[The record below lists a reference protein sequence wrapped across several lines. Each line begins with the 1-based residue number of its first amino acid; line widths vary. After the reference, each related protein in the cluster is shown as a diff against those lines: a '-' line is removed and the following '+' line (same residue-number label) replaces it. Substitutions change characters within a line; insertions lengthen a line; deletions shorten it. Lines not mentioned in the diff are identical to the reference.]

1 MSKQPEKLNPA
12 SPAFVRKFLEDAAAA
27 NLKRTLRKMVPLS
40 SREVLCDGQRCLNF
54 SSNDYM
60 GLTFHPALKEAAI
73 EWTEKYGSGSGAS
86 RLVTGTIDAYLE
98 LEQAIADWKHSE
110 AAIVLGSG
118 YMANTGLIPAL
129 ADRHAVIFADKLNH
143 ASLNAGC
150 QLSGAKFVRY
160 RHNDMDHLRKMIA
173 RDADIPVKLIIS
185 DTVFSMDGDVADP
198 MELSEIAREAD
209 ALLYLDDAHAT
220 GVFGERGEGFACG
233 GCAHIVMSTFSK
245 GMGSYGACAVCS
257 ADMKE
262 YLINRCGSFV
272 YSTALPPGVCGS
284 LFAAVKLIQTP
295 EMAEARKHLLTNVAK
310 FRNVMHGAGLDTG
323 PSTTQI
329 VPVIIGEAD
338 KALKIS
344 QELFDAGLLAVA
356 IRPPT
361 VPVGTAR
368 IRVSINASHTDE
380 DVDFLA
386 RKLIECAGK

>member
-1 MSKQPEKLNPA
+1 MSDQPEKLNPA

-27 NLKRTLRKMVPLS
+27 NLKRSLRKIVPLS
-40 SREVLCDGQRCLNF
+40 AREVLCDGQRCLNF

-73 EWTEKYGSGSGAS
+73 EWTEKYGAGSGAS

-110 AAIVLGSG
+110 AAMVLGSG

-129 ADRHAVIFADKLNH
+129 ADRHAVIFSDKLNH

-160 RHNDMDHLRKMIA
+160 HHNDMNHLRKLIA
-173 RDADIPVKLIIS
+173 RDADIPVKLIVS

-198 MELSEIAREAD
+198 EELSKIAKEAD

-220 GVFGERGEGFACG
+220 GVFGDRGEGLACG

-257 ADMKE
+257 AEMKE
-262 YLINRCGSFV
+262 YLINRCGSFI

-284 LFAAVKLIQTP
+284 LFAGRA
-295 EMAEARKHLLTNVAK
+295 
-310 FRNVMHGAGLDTG
+310 
-323 PSTTQI
+323 
-329 VPVIIGEAD
+329 
-338 KALKIS
+338 
-344 QELFDAGLLAVA
+344 
-356 IRPPT
+356 
-361 VPVGTAR
+361 
-368 IRVSINASHTDE
+368 SIY
-380 DVDFLA
+380 
-386 RKLIECAGK
+386 